1 MFVRKHLFLVSFH
14 LLGLILRTEQSSDRS
29 GRGYNYTNR
38 DYAGNSGVGRGAT
51 SNFERTT
58 ANMDRRGKQI
68 NIFEF

>member
-29 GRGYNYTNR
+29 GRGYTNR
-38 DYAGNSGVGRGAT
+38 GYAGNSGVGRGAT
-51 SNFERTT
+51 SNFGRTA